1 MRNCYLTQEIS
12 KKKFEDALKTDEKN
26 VEAFFGLARLGEKL
40 KKPSIYQNA
49 VNDLLYS
56 NNDYI
61 PALVEKCRMAINLQ
75 DFELLK
81 EAYTELLKSDKKSVM
96 GYIYWTFYLLVN
108 QGNLDEAREKYE
120 KLVGLINEQ
129 EPDNMHLMM
138 LVAKLMSRICG
149 RATVILTISI
159 RIIEKC
165 RQLDSMAIEPI
176 LELANN
182 FYMIENY
189 SQAFNLFKMAA
200 SMNMDSS
207 ELSPMIGILK
217 TQMAKGEMQE
227 AEMQL
232 PFFTEMLEGEK
243 VKSAEGQLIQGMLIS
258 RKNIDKKNL
267 QALENMLQESNRALD
282 DCLKNHISAQKKLSQ
297 NLEFYIALNPDFLLT
312 LCNEL
317 LYHSDFNLNQLK
329 ARIQNPI
336 TPTHLIKKA
345 IKLLETTIKKVPG
358 LIPAYMLSSKAKLI
372 IGDVNGALQLLQKAL
387 EFDPKNEEAYILNA
401 IVLYANGNVQT
412 AYGSIKEALANNFD
426 MDKNPFFMMLK
437 GEMEIKLGEVPLGLK
452 TLEKAFNIPG
462 IQSGEGVQMKK
473 RSRYMTVISFNEN
486 VRSQIY
492 VEYAK
497 ALASDKQN
505 KKAKEIM
512 EQAIME
518 FAGTDDEPVVLLGNA
533 DIAIISGDLKKAL
546 NILRSVEPMAKGYLE
561 ARGKLADIYLNKM
574 LNRRQ
579 YAKCYFD
586 LVQVFPNF
594 ENYKKYGDA
603 LLQIQEPDKAIEAY
617 QEALKIDPNN
627 QFIVRAIGKALS
639 ITHNY
644 QLAIE
649 YYEEAIQNHPNND
662 DLKLD
667 HAKLLVKNNF
677 IDVLPINSRK
687 PRRCWTG
694 THCWRWRKRSLSR
707 A

>member
-1 MRNCYLTQEIS
+1 
-12 KKKFEDALKTDEKN
+12 
-26 VEAFFGLARLGEKL
+26 
-40 KKPSIYQNA
+40 
-49 VNDLLYS
+49 
-56 NNDYI
+56 
-61 PALVEKCRMAINLQ
+61 
-75 DFELLK
+75 
-81 EAYTELLKSDKKSVM
+81 
-96 GYIYWTFYLLVN
+96 
-108 QGNLDEAREKYE
+108 
-120 KLVGLINEQ
+120 
-129 EPDNMHLMM
+129 
-138 LVAKLMSRICG
+138 
-149 RATVILTISI
+149 
-159 RIIEKC
+159 
-165 RQLDSMAIEPI
+165 
-176 LELANN
+176 
-182 FYMIENY
+182 
-189 SQAFNLFKMAA
+189 
-200 SMNMDSS
+200 MDSS

-497 ALASDKQN
+497 ALASDKQS

-677 IDVLPINSRK
+677 IDVCPINSRK

-694 THCWRWRKRSLSR
+694 TRCWRWRKRSLSR